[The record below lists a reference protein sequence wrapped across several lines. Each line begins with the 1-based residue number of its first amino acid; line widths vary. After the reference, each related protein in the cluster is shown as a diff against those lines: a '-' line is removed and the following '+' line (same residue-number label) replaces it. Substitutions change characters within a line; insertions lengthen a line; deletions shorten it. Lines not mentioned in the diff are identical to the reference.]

1 MQVREIAR
9 AWGRILN
16 GRRPSLSL
24 EITRECPLRCPGCYA
39 YEPAHLGDSGRTL
52 RDLHDLK
59 GQELVDRVLEIV
71 DRLKPLHLSLVG
83 GDPMVRYRELQTMV
97 PLLIAR
103 GIHVQIVTSAF
114 REIPREWATMPRLTV
129 AVSIDGL
136 EAEHDVRRKPATYAR
151 ILKNIAGRKV
161 TIHCTVTGQ
170 MMKRPGYLAEFL
182 DFWTPRPEIARV
194 WFSLFTPQRGDRL
207 PEMLTQ
213 EERARA
219 IAEMLE
225 LRRRHPKLDMPEAL
239 IREFAT
245 PPASPAECVFAAT
258 TTTISADLS
267 TPITPC
273 QFGGDPDCSACGCV
287 ASMGLAS
294 IARHRIGGV
303 IPVGMLLKTSL
314 AIGRMR
320 SQPEL
325 PALPTPAP
333 VHSPG
338 FQPNSLT
345 TIFGV
350 DGDSAAEPVARL
362 GSKRDSSTNA

>member
-1 MQVREIAR
+1 MQVREIVK
-9 AWGRILN
+9 AWGRIL
-16 GRRPSLSL
+16 GGMRPSLSL

-39 YEPAHLGDSGRTL
+39 YEPAHLGAGGRTL

-59 GQELVDRVLEIV
+59 GEALVDRVLQIV

-97 PLLIAR
+97 PLLIER

-114 REIPREWATMPRLTV
+114 REIPLEWAAMPRLNV
-129 AVSIDGL
+129 SVSIDGL
-136 EAEHDVRRKPATYAR
+136 QPEHDVRRKPATYAR
-151 ILKNIAGRKV
+151 ILKNIAGRRV

-182 DFWTPRPEIARV
+182 EFWTPRPEIARV

-207 PEMLTQ
+207 PEMLTR

-225 LRRRHPKLDMPEAL
+225 LRRRYPKLDMPEAL

-245 PPASPAECVFAAT
+245 PPSSPADCVFAAT

-267 TPITPC
+267 TPIAPC

-294 IARHRIGGV
+294 IARHRIAG
-303 IPVGMLLKTSL
+303 ILPVGALLKTSL

-320 SQPEL
+320 PQPQL
-325 PALPTPAP
+325 PPAAI
-333 VHSPG
+333 HSPA
-338 FQPNSLT
+338 FQPSSLT

-362 GSKRDSSTNA
+362 GSKCDSSTNA

>member
-1 MQVREIAR
+1 MRTREIIT
-9 AWGRILN
+9 AWGKILN
-16 GRRPSLSL
+16 GKRPSLSL
-24 EITRECPLRCPGCYA
+24 EITRECPLHCPGCYA
-39 YEPAHLGDSGRTL
+39 YDPAHLGAGGRTL
-52 RDLHDLK
+52 RDLRDLK
-59 GQELVDRVLEIV
+59 GQSLVDRVVEIV

-97 PLLIAR
+97 PLLIER

-114 REIPREWATMPRLTV
+114 REIPYEWAAVPRLTV
-129 AVSIDGL
+129 SVSIDGL
-136 EAEHDVRRKPATYAR
+136 QPEHDVRRAPATYAR
-151 ILKNIAGRKV
+151 ILRNIAGRKV
-161 TIHCTVTGQ
+161 TIHCTITGQ

-182 DFWTPRPEIARV
+182 GFWTPRPEIARV
-194 WFSLFTPQRGDRL
+194 WFSLFTPQRGDDL
-207 PEMLTQ
+207 PEMLTK

-225 LRRRHPKLDMPEAL
+225 LRRVYPKLEMPEAL
-239 IREFAT
+239 IREFST
-245 PPASPAECVFAAT
+245 PPSSPADCVFAST
-258 TTTISADLS
+258 TASISADLS

-294 IARHRIGGV
+294 IARHKIGGF
-303 IPVGMLLKTSL
+303 IPVGALLKGSL

-325 PALPTPAP
+325 PATPRIQ
-333 VHSPG
+333 SPA
-338 FQPNSLT
+338 FQRSSLT

-350 DGDSAAEPVARL
+350 DGDSSAEPVARL
-362 GSKRDSSTNA
+362 GSKCDSSTNA